1 MNDESPQ
8 PPQPEQLPTQPEQQP
23 PRPPRSRRRR
33 LLLGLAWVTGGLVL
47 LAAVG
52 GGLLYWKLNRNLRT
66 VDISGAL
73 GSDRP
78 SASSSGAMDILVLG
92 SDSRSG
98 ANRQLAG
105 GPTDGTARS
114 DTAMIVHVNEQHTK
128 ADVVSIPRDTLVSRP
143 SCTSTSSS
151 TGSPT
156 GGELP
161 AVDGVMFNTAYEVGG
176 PVCAVKTV
184 ESMTGLRMDHFVEV
198 DFSGFAKL
206 IDALGGVTV
215 TTTVPIDD
223 DLSGLHLP
231 AGTHHLDG
239 DQALAFV
246 RTRHGVGDGS
256 DLGRIELQQQMVR
269 SILTQAEG
277 LDLLG
282 NPAKLYDLAD
292 TATSALT
299 TDSDLGSVAS
309 LISFAEGLKGIG
321 AGDITSVTMPTTVA
335 PSDPN
340 RLVALEPQATAL
352 WTALQNGQ
360 PIPASV
366 LALQIANPAD
376 SASTT
381 PSTTPS
387 TAPGTATAPPAAASA
402 TASAA
407 ATAGASGATPGATP
421 PGAVTGAAALAP
433 GTTPGAPAGA
443 AR

>member
-1 MNDESPQ
+1 MNDESPHESA
-8 PPQPEQLPTQPEQQP
+8 PGPTPEPE
-23 PRPPRSRRRR
+23 RPPRGRRRR
-33 LLLGLAWVTGGLVL
+33 LLLGLAWATGGLVL

-52 GGLLYWKLNRNLRT
+52 GGLLYWKLSRNLRT

-78 SASSSGAMDILVLG
+78 SASGNGALDILVLG

-98 ANRQLAG
+98 ANGQLAG

-114 DTAMIVHVNEQHTK
+114 DTAMIVHVNERHTA

-143 SCTSTSSS
+143 SCTSTGN
-151 TGSPT
+151 GSGT
-156 GGELP
+156 AAGVELP

-184 ESMTGLRMDHFVEV
+184 ESMTGLRMDHFIEV
-198 DFSGFAKL
+198 DFVGFARL

-223 DLSGLHLP
+223 NLSGLHLA

-269 SILTQAEG
+269 SMLTQAEG

-282 NPAKLYDLAD
+282 DPARLYDLAD

-309 LISFAEGLKGIG
+309 LISFANGLTGIH
-321 AGDITSVTMPTTVA
+321 ADDITSVTMPNTPA

-340 RLVALEPQATAL
+340 RLVAREPQATAL
-352 WTALQNGQ
+352 WTALRNGQ

-366 LALQIANPAD
+366 LALQLANPAD
-376 SASTT
+376 STAVTASGS
-381 PSTTPS
+381 PS
-387 TAPGTATAPPAAASA
+387 AAASGA
-402 TASAA
+402 AGPAPASTSAA
-407 ATAGASGATPGATP
+407 PSN
-421 PGAVTGAAALAP
+421 GAVSGSSALAP
-433 GTTPGAPAGA
+433 GVTPDAPAT
-443 AR
+443 ARR

>member
-1 MNDESPQ
+1 MNDEPPHESPPES
-8 PPQPEQLPTQPEQQP
+8 PPESLPEPE
-23 PRPPRSRRRR
+23 RRPRSRRRR
-33 LLLGLAWVTGGLVL
+33 LLFGLAWVTGGLVL

-78 SASSSGAMDILVLG
+78 SASGSGALDILVLG

-114 DTAMIVHVNEQHTK
+114 DTAMIVHVNQQHT
-128 ADVVSIPRDTLVSRP
+128 AATVVSIPRDTLVSRP
-143 SCTSTSSS
+143 SCTST
-151 TGSPT
+151 GSGSGTPA
-156 GGELP
+156 GSELP

-198 DFSGFAKL
+198 DFVGFAKL

-223 DLSGLHLP
+223 DLSGLHLA
-231 AGTHHLDG
+231 AGTHHLGG

-269 SILTQAEG
+269 SMLTQAEG

-282 NPAKLYDLAD
+282 DPARLYDLAD

-309 LISFAEGLKGIG
+309 LVSFADGLKAIH
-321 AGDITSVTMPTTVA
+321 ATDITSVTMPNAPA

-340 RLVALEPQATAL
+340 RLVVREPQATAL
-352 WTALQNGQ
+352 WTALRNGL
-360 PIPASV
+360 PIPDSV
-366 LALQIANPAD
+366 LALQLANPAD
-376 SASTT
+376 STT
-381 PSTTPS
+381 P
-387 TAPGTATAPPAAASA
+387 TATATASPTASGSPSAAASGV
-402 TASAA
+402 AA
-407 ATAGASGATPGATP
+407 PAPGSTVPAPPNGALSGTS
-421 PGAVTGAAALAP
+421 ALAP
-433 GTTPGAPAGA
+433 GVTPDAPAA
-443 AR
+443 AHS